1 MSMDVSKVAARH
13 LKRDAYLYVR
23 QSTVRQVFENTE
35 STQRQYALRQR
46 AVALGWPE
54 DRVVVIDCDLG
65 QSAASCAER
74 EGFKRLVAEVGM
86 GRAGI
91 VLGLEVSRL
100 ARNSTDWHRLL
111 EICAVTDTLIL
122 DEDGIYDPAHFND
135 RLLLGLKGT
144 MSEAELHIM
153 RARLRGGLINK
164 ARRGELRYILP
175 VGLVYGSEDQVVLD
189 PDQQVQQAVRLLF
202 QTFHRT
208 GVARQV
214 ARYFRDKKL
223 LFPRRMHYGPHKG
236 ELIWRPLLLN
246 QTVSVLHN
254 PRYAGAYAFGRHRWK
269 TLPDGRSKRVILPRE
284 EWIALIKDAHE
295 GYITW
300 DEHEWIEQRLRE
312 SAKAWGADRRHGP
325 PREGPALLQGR
336 AICGICGR
344 RMAVHYHRRGSEL
357 APDYQCSIGTVQT
370 GDSPCQSIP
379 GASIDAAIG
388 ELLMES
394 MTPMALEIALAVWQE
409 IQDRHREADRLRLK
423 QVERAQ
429 YDADLAR
436 RRYMQ
441 VDPSNRL
448 VADSLEADW
457 NDKLRA
463 LADARDR
470 YEQQKAA
477 DAATGQKID
486 RRRVLSLV
494 QDFPAIW
501 NDPTTPH
508 RERKRIVGLVI
519 EDVTL
524 IRRDEITAH
533 VRFRGGATTTL
544 TLPLPLNA
552 WQGRITPPAVVA
564 EIDALLADHTDAQVA
579 AILNQRG
586 LQTGA
591 GAEFSA
597 NAVAWVRSSHGLKSL
612 KQHLQA
618 AGWLTTMEYA
628 AKLGIYHGTL
638 KAWLRKGLIQGRI
651 CNDAGDWVF
660 DPNQTAPSRSKQG
673 RKPRQQTAE
682 TPLPIAD
689 AAGGAV

>member
-1 MSMDVSKVAARH
+1 MSMDASKVGARH
-13 LKRDAYLYVR
+13 LERDAYLYVR

-46 AVALGWPE
+46 AIAMGWPE
-54 DRVVVIDCDLG
+54 DRVIVIDCDLG
-65 QSAASCAER
+65 QSGASCAER

-164 ARRGELRYILP
+164 ARRGELRSILP
-175 VGLVYGSEDQVVLD
+175 VGLVYNSEDQVVLD

-202 QTFHRT
+202 QTFIRT

-214 ARYFRDKKL
+214 VRHFRDKKL

-236 ELIWRPLLLN
+236 ELIWRPLLLR
-246 QTVSVLHN
+246 QTVLVLHN
-254 PRYAGAYAFGRHRWK
+254 PRYAGAYAFGRQRHK
-269 TLPDGRSKRVILPRE
+269 TLPDGRTRRVILPRD
-284 EWIALIKDAHE
+284 EWIAFIRDAHP

-300 DEHEWIEQRLRE
+300 SDHEWIEQRLRE
-312 SAKAWGADRRHGP
+312 SAKAYGADRRHGP

-336 AICGICGR
+336 AVCGICGL
-344 RMAVHYHRRGSEL
+344 RMAVRYHRRGDDL
-357 APDYQCSIGTVQT
+357 VPDYQCVIQT
-370 GDSPCQSIP
+370 IKTADSPCQSIP
-379 GASIDAAIG
+379 GASIDAAVG
-388 ELLMES
+388 KLLMES
-394 MTPMALEIALAVWQE
+394 MTPMALETALAVWQE
-409 IQDRHREADRLRLK
+409 IQDRHHQADRLRLK

-429 YDADLAR
+429 YEADLAR

-441 VDPSNRL
+441 VDPDNRL
-448 VADSLEADW
+448 VADSLEAEW
-457 NDKLRA
+457 NGKLRA
-463 LADARDR
+463 LAEARDR

-477 DAATGQKID
+477 DAATAQKIK
-486 RRRVLSLV
+486 RQRVLSLV
-494 QDFPAIW
+494 HDFPAIW
-501 NDPTTPH
+501 DHPETPQ
-508 RERKRIVGLVI
+508 RERKRMVGLLI

-524 IRRDEITAH
+524 VKRDEITVH

-552 WQGRITPPAVVA
+552 WQGRTTPPHVVA
-564 EIDALLADHTDAQVA
+564 QVDELLADHTDAEVA
-579 AILNQRG
+579 SFLNQRDIR
-586 LQTGA
+586 TGA
-591 GAEFSA
+591 DAPFTSD
-597 NAVAWVRSSHGLKSL
+597 AVKWIRCAYDLKSL
-612 KQHLQA
+612 RERLA
-618 AGWLTTMEYA
+618 ATGWLPTTHY
-628 AKLGIYHGTL
+628 AKLAGVCQGTL
-638 KAWLRKGLIQGRI
+638 KTWLKKGLIQGRI
-651 CNDAGDWVF
+651 CNDAGDWMF
-660 DPNQTAPSRSKQG
+660 DPNQKLPSRSKPG
-673 RKPRQQTAE
+673 RKPRRKAAKLE
-682 TPLPIAD
+682 LPIAG

>member
-1 MSMDVSKVAARH
+1 MDASKVATRH

-46 AVALGWPE
+46 AIAMGWPE
-54 DRVVVIDCDLG
+54 DRVIVIDCDLG
-65 QSAASCAER
+65 QSGASCAER

-175 VGLVYGSEDQVVLD
+175 VGLVYSSEGQVVLD
-189 PDQQVQQAVRLLF
+189 PDQQVQQAIRLLF
-202 QTFHRT
+202 QTFIRT

-214 ARYFRDKKL
+214 VRHFREEKL

-236 ELIWRPLLLN
+236 ELIWRPLLLR
-246 QTVSVLHN
+246 QTVLVLHN
-254 PRYAGAYAFGRHRWK
+254 PRYAGAYAFGRYRHK
-269 TLPDGRSKRVILPRE
+269 TLPDGRTKRVILPRD
-284 EWIALIKDAHE
+284 EWIALIKDAHP

-300 DEHEWIEQRLRE
+300 SEHEWIEQRLRE
-312 SAKAWGADRRHGP
+312 SAKAYGADRRHGP

-336 AICGICGR
+336 AVCGICGR
-344 RMAVHYHRRGSEL
+344 RMSLRYHRRGNNL
-357 APDYQCSIGTVQT
+357 VPDYQCAVQTIKT

-388 ELLMES
+388 KLLMES
-394 MTPMALEIALAVWQE
+394 MTPMALETALAVWQE
-409 IQDRHREADRLRLK
+409 IQDRHLQADRLRLK

-429 YDADLAR
+429 YEADLAR
-436 RRYMQ
+436 RRYLQ
-441 VDPSNRL
+441 VDPDNRL
-448 VADSLEADW
+448 VADSLEAEW
-457 NDKLRA
+457 NGKLRA
-463 LADARDR
+463 LAEARDR

-477 DAATGQKID
+477 DAETAQKID
-486 RRRVLSLV
+486 RQRVLSLV

-501 NDPTTPH
+501 ADPGTPQ
-508 RERKRIVGLVI
+508 RERKRMVGLLI

-524 IRRDEITAH
+524 LKRDEITAH

-552 WQGRITPPAVVA
+552 WQGRITPPHVVA
-564 EIDALLADHTDAQVA
+564 QVDELSRQHTDSEVA
-579 AILNQRG
+579 RLLNERG
-586 LQTGA
+586 LETGA
-591 GAEFSA
+591 GAPFSS
-597 NAVAWVRSSHGLKSL
+597 NAVRWVRRSHGLKNL
-612 KQHLQA
+612 KQRLRE
-618 AGWLTTMEYA
+618 AGWLTTPEYA
-628 AKLGIYHGTL
+628 AKLGVHHGTL
-638 KAWLRKGLIQGRI
+638 KAWLKRDLIQGRI
-651 CNDAGDWVF
+651 CNEGKAASASQ
-660 DPNQTAPSRSKQG
+660 NRNLRAKPSHLLQG
-673 RKPRQQTAE
+673 
-682 TPLPIAD
+682 
-689 AAGGAV
+689 V

>member
-1 MSMDVSKVAARH
+1 MSLDASKVTARH
-13 LKRDAYLYVR
+13 LKRGAYLYVR

-35 STQRQYALRQR
+35 STKRQYALRQR
-46 AVALGWPE
+46 AVALGWPA
-54 DRVVVIDCDLG
+54 DRVIVIDSDLG
-65 QSAASCAER
+65 QSGASCARR

-86 GRAGI
+86 GHAGI

-164 ARRGELRYILP
+164 ARRGELRCILP
-175 VGLVYGSEDQVVLD
+175 VGLVYDGDGQVILD
-189 PDQQVQQAVRLLF
+189 PDRQVQDAVRLLF
-202 QTFHRT
+202 QTFQRT

-214 ARYFRDKKL
+214 VRYFREEKL

-236 ELIWRPLLLN
+236 EIIWRELLLK

-254 PRYAGAYAFGRHRWK
+254 PRYAGAYAFGRHRFR
-269 TLPDGRSKRVILPRE
+269 TLPDGRSRREILPRD
-284 EWIALIKDAHE
+284 EWIAFIKDAHP

-300 DEHEWIEQRLRE
+300 EEHEWIEQRLRS
-312 SAKAWGADRRHGP
+312 SAKAYGADRRHGP

-336 AICGICGR
+336 AICGVCGL
-344 RMAVHYHRRGSEL
+344 RMAVRYHRRGEDL
-357 APDYQCSIGTVQT
+357 VPDYQCVIQTIQT
-370 GDSPCQSIP
+370 GDSPCQVIP

-388 ELLMES
+388 KLLVES
-394 MTPMALEIALAVWQE
+394 MTPMALEVALAVWQE
-409 IQDRHREADRLRLK
+409 IQDRQQEADRLRLQ

-429 YDADLAR
+429 YEADLAR

-448 VADSLEADW
+448 VADSLEANW

-463 LADARDR
+463 LAQSREHYERQKRDDEALGKR
-470 YEQQKAA
+470 
-477 DAATGQKID
+477 ID
-486 RRRVLSLV
+486 RQRVLSLV
-494 QDFPAIW
+494 KDFPAIW
-501 NDPTTPH
+501 NDPQTPQ
-508 RERKRIVGLVI
+508 RERKRMVGLLI

-524 IRRDEITAH
+524 IRGDKITAH

-552 WQGRITPPAVVA
+552 WQGRMTSPHVIAQVD
-564 EIDALLADHTDAQVA
+564 ELLQQHTDAEVA
-579 AILNQRG
+579 KRLNERG
-586 LQTGA
+586 IETGA
-591 GAEFSA
+591 GAPFSS
-597 NAVAWVRSSHGLKSL
+597 NAVKWVRYSHGLKSL
-612 KQHLQA
+612 KERLRK
-618 AGWLTTMEYA
+618 AGWLTTPEYA
-628 AKLGIYHGTL
+628 AKLGVHQGTL
-638 KAWLRKGLIQGRI
+638 KARLKRGLIQGRI
-651 CNDAGDWVF
+651 CNDAGGWLF
-660 DPNQTAPSRSKQG
+660 DPDQEAPPRLRQDHKWKA
-673 RKPRQQTAE
+673 KPPSPSQPVAPTV
-682 TPLPIAD
+682 
-689 AAGGAV
+689 GGAV